1 MFSPFAYIILF
12 LRRYPTIPA
21 NPLPRS
27 SSVESPGVAV
37 AEVVKAASAKVMDR
51 NADGKI
57 QMAIISF
64 LISRLAPHTR
74 GPKEREFPRY

>member
-1 MFSPFAYIILF
+1 M
-12 LRRYPTIPA
+12 
-21 NPLPRS
+21 
-27 SSVESPGVAV
+27 ESPGVAV